1 MLTLPHNYCRVHLFT
16 MRRFLLSTVFLFF
29 LATIFAQEQD
39 RKVYIQVDGMVYDNE
54 GTAVRYVNIISR
66 VLRSGTETDENGIFS
81 LISTP
86 GDTLLFT
93 TVGYKPGIFILPE
106 GLTYPRY
113 SIDVEMQMDTI
124 NIGSVLVLPWKT
136 YGEFVQAVIEYT
148 PPQEQ
153 LLINMEANLAIIER
167 QIYSDMKVSPGM
179 GYRYAMAQETERVM
193 TANQTPINNI
203 INPFAWAKFIDG
215 IKNGLL
221 KNKKSEKKKK
231 DRRKKNGE
239 SDNKQ

>member
-1 MLTLPHNYCRVHLFT
+1 MKRIILIIVSLLIWNCVFSQEKA
-16 MRRFLLSTVFLFF
+16 RRSYV
-29 LATIFAQEQD
+29 
-39 RKVYIQVDGMVYDNE
+39 QVDGIVYDSE
-54 GTAVRYVNIISR
+54 GAPVRYVNIISR
-66 VLRSGTETDENGIFS
+66 MLRSGTDTDENGIFS

-93 TVGYKPGIFILPE
+93 TIGYKPGIFIIPDE
-106 GLTYPRY
+106 INYPRY

-148 PPQEQ
+148 PPQQQILE
-153 LLINMEANLAIIER
+153 NMEANLAIIER
-167 QIYSDMKVSPGM
+167 QIHADMKVSPAM

-193 TANQTPINNI
+193 TANQTPVNNI

-221 KNKKSEKKKK
+221 KNKRSENKKK
-231 DRRKKNGE
+231 DRKKKDKE
-239 SDNKQ
+239 SENLP

>member
-1 MLTLPHNYCRVHLFT
+1 MRKLFVLL
-16 MRRFLLSTVFLFF
+16 FLGLMWISM
-29 LATIFAQEQD
+29 FAQED
-39 RKVYIQVDGMVYDNE
+39 KRKIYIQVDGIVYDTENSP
-54 GTAVRYVNIISR
+54 VRYVNIISR
-66 VLRSGTETDENGIFS
+66 IMRNGTETDENGIFS

-93 TVGYKPGIFILPE
+93 TIGYKPGIFVLPDD
-106 GLTYPRY
+106 LTYPRY

-136 YGEFVQAVIEYT
+136 YGEFVQAVVEYI
-148 PPQEQ
+148 PPQQQ
-153 LLINMEANLAIIER
+153 LTLNMEANLAIIER
-167 QIYSDMKVSPGM
+167 QIYSDMKVSPDM
-179 GYRYAMAQETERVM
+179 GYRYAMARETDRVM
-193 TANQTPINNI
+193 TANQTPINNL

-221 KNKKSEKKKK
+221 KNKKSDKKKK
-231 DRRKKNGE
+231 NKEKK

>member
-1 MLTLPHNYCRVHLFT
+1 MRKLLLLMLTGLIWI
-16 MRRFLLSTVFLFF
+16 SSS
-29 LATIFAQEQD
+29 AQED
-39 RKVYIQVDGMVYDNE
+39 ERKIYVQVDGIVYDTE
-54 GTAVRYVNIISR
+54 GSELRYVNIISR
-66 VLRSGTETDENGIFS
+66 VLLTGTETDENGIFS

-93 TVGYKPGIFILPE
+93 TVGYKPGIFILPDD
-106 GLTYPRY
+106 LTYPRY

-136 YGEFVQAVIEYT
+136 YGEFVQAVVEYS

-153 LLINMEANLAIIER
+153 LLLNMEANLAIIER
-167 QIYSDMKVSPGM
+167 QIYDDMMVSPDM
-179 GYRYAMAQETERVM
+179 GFRYAMARETDRVM
-193 TANQTPINNI
+193 TMNQTPINNL

-221 KNKKSEKKKK
+221 KNKKTDRKKNKKK
-231 DRRKKNGE
+231 DQG
-239 SDNKQ
+239 SDNK

>member
-1 MLTLPHNYCRVHLFT
+1 MFTLHKNYGFVRSNI
-16 MRRFLLSTVFLFF
+16 MRRFILTSVFILSFVSL
-29 LATIFAQEQD
+29 FAQENE
-39 RKVYIQVDGMVYDNE
+39 RRIYIQVDGVVYDNE

-66 VLRSGTETDENGIFS
+66 ILKSGTETDENGIFS

-93 TVGYKPGIFILPE
+93 TIGYKPGIFVLPDD
-106 GLTYPRY
+106 LTYPRY

-153 LLINMEANLAIIER
+153 LLLNMEANLAIIER
-167 QIYSDMKVSPGM
+167 QIYNDMKVSPDM
-179 GYRYAMAQETERVM
+179 GYRYAMAQETERVI
-193 TANQTPINNI
+193 TANQTPINNLI
-203 INPFAWAKFIDG
+203 SPFAWAKFIDG

-221 KNKKSEKKKK
+221 KNKKSDRKKK
-231 DRRKKNGE
+231 DRKKKDKK
-239 SDNKQ
+239 SDKEQ

>member
-1 MLTLPHNYCRVHLFT
+1 
-16 MRRFLLSTVFLFF
+16 MRKLLL
-29 LATIFAQEQD
+29 LIFIGLLWLSASSQED
-39 RKVYIQVDGMVYDNE
+39 ERKIYIQVDGIVYDTE
-54 GTAVRYVNIISR
+54 GTALRYVNIISR
-66 VLRSGTETDENGIFS
+66 IIRSGTDTDENGIFS

-93 TVGYKPGIFILPE
+93 TVGYKPGIFIMPE
-106 GLTYPRY
+106 NLTYPRY

-136 YGEFVQAVIEYT
+136 YGEFVQAVVEYT

-153 LLINMEANLAIIER
+153 LLLNMEANLAIIER
-167 QIYSDMKVSPGM
+167 QIYNDMKVSPDM
-179 GYRYAMAQETERVM
+179 GFRYAMARETDRVM
-193 TANQTPINNI
+193 TANQTPVNNL

-221 KNKKSEKKKK
+221 KNKKSDRKKKKKK
-231 DRRKKNGE
+231 DQD
-239 SDNKQ
+239 SDN